1 MEAKSGPGCDQAK
14 TMDLVCILTEM
25 LRSTLERERQTGT
38 VPSAVSQTPQRTLTD
53 PQLDVESH
61 PYDGAAKRIAGKG
74 ADQDVDA
81 PNTIQPD

>member
-25 LRSTLERERQTGT
+25 LRSALERERQTGT
-38 VPSAVSQTPQRTLTD
+38 VPSAVSQTPQRTFTD

-61 PYDGAAKRIAGKG
+61 PCDGPAKRISSQG
-74 ADQDVDA
+74 ADQDVDTR
-81 PNTIQPD
+81 NTTQPD